1 MRVVHIST
9 YCDGGGAAQAAV
21 RLNQALNQNG
31 IESHLL
37 VLVPGKRPSSQVS
50 VIPHH
55 HRYEEFLYHV
65 NNKIGGLLRKVG
77 KPWGDFDLLLSGF
90 SIKDHPLV
98 QEADVVYVQTVYKT
112 LNYEGIRE
120 LLDLGKPV
128 IWFMHDMFPI
138 TGGCHHSFDCKEYE
152 RDCMNCQFTR
162 SLCGHGLS
170 SWQLRKKKH
179 AWGKYQNFYGMSPS
193 NWLTDC
199 ARRSSLF
206 MNKQCFVVPN
216 SLDTSLFR
224 PMDKDSVKK
233 SLGLDANKKTILFS
247 ADVVNSPYKG
257 FSYLK
262 KALAKLS
269 KDKYQALVFGQGGK
283 QDLEGIGLDS
293 FFLGR
298 ITDQESLVKAY
309 NAADVFVIPSMA
321 EAFGYVVIE
330 SMACGVPCVGF
341 RVGGIPDLIHT
352 GETGYL
358 ADYKDVDDLANGI
371 EWVFGDE
378 QRYQMMSKRSRT
390 FVEEYCSYA
399 SVAQKHQQILTRI
412 LNESVSK

>member
-1 MRVVHIST
+1 MKVVHIST

-21 RLNQALNQNG
+21 RLNQAFNQNG
-31 IESHLL
+31 IESNLL
-37 VLVPGKRPSSQVS
+37 VLVPGKNPSSQVM
-50 VIPHH
+50 VIPRQHS
-55 HRYEEFLYHV
+55 YEEFLYHV
-65 NNKIGGLLRKVG
+65 NNKIGSLLRKVG

-152 RDCMNCQFTR
+152 RDCMSCQFTR

-199 ARRSSLF
+199 AKRSSLF
-206 MNKQCFVVPN
+206 HDKSCFVIPN
-216 SLDTSLFR
+216 SLDTNIFR
-224 PMDKDSVKK
+224 PLDKDSVKK

-269 KDKYQALVFGQGGK
+269 KDKYLALVFGQGGK
-283 QDLEGIGLDS
+283 QDLEGIS
-293 FFLGR
+293 MEATFLGR
-298 ITDQESLVKAY
+298 LTDQEALVKAY

-321 EAFGYVVIE
+321 EAFGYVIIE
-330 SMACGVPCVGF
+330 SMSCGVPCVGF
-341 RVGGIPDLIHT
+341 NVGGIPDLIHT

-358 ADYKDVDDLANGI
+358 ANYKDVDDLAKGI
-371 EWVFGDE
+371 EWMFADE
-378 QRYQMMSKRSRT
+378 ERYQRMASGARS
-390 FVEEYCSYA
+390 FVEEYCSYE
-399 SVAQKHQQILTRI
+399 SVAAKHKQVLAKILEETIR
-412 LNESVSK
+412 L

>member
-1 MRVVHIST
+1 
-9 YCDGGGAAQAAV
+9 
-21 RLNQALNQNG
+21 
-31 IESHLL
+31 
-37 VLVPGKRPSSQVS
+37 
-50 VIPHH
+50 
-55 HRYEEFLYHV
+55 
-65 NNKIGGLLRKVG
+65 
-77 KPWGDFDLLLSGF
+77 
-90 SIKDHPLV
+90 
-98 QEADVVYVQTVYKT
+98 
-112 LNYEGIRE
+112 
-120 LLDLGKPV
+120 
-128 IWFMHDMFPI
+128 
-138 TGGCHHSFDCKEYE
+138 
-152 RDCMNCQFTR
+152 
-162 SLCGHGLS
+162 
-170 SWQLRKKKH
+170 
-179 AWGKYQNFYGMSPS
+179 MSPS

-206 MNKQCFVVPN
+206 HDKNCFVVPN
-216 SLDTSLFR
+216 SLDTILFH
-224 PMDKDSVKK
+224 PMEKESVKK
-233 SLGLDANKKTILFS
+233 DFGLDLNKKTILFS

-283 QDLEGIGLDS
+283 QDLEGISLDS

-358 ADYKDVDDLANGI
+358 ANYKDVDDLTNGI

>member
-77 KPWGDFDLLLSGF
+77 RPWGDFDLLLSGF
-90 SIKDHPLV
+90 SVKNHPLV
-98 QEADVVYVQTVYKT
+98 QQADVIYVQTVYKT
-112 LNYEGIRE
+112 LNYKGIRE

-152 RDCMNCQFTR
+152 KGCMN
-162 SLCGHGLS
+162 
-170 SWQLRKKKH
+170 
-179 AWGKYQNFYGMSPS
+179 
-193 NWLTDC
+193 
-199 ARRSSLF
+199 
-206 MNKQCFVVPN
+206 
-216 SLDTSLFR
+216 LDTILFH
-224 PMDKDSVKK
+224 PMEKESVKK
-233 SLGLDANKKTILFS
+233 DFGLDLNKKTILFS

-283 QDLEGIGLDS
+283 QDLEGISLDS

-298 ITDQESLVKAY
+298 ITDQESLVKAF

-321 EAFGYVVIE
+321 EAFGYVIIE

-341 RVGGIPDLIHT
+341 RVGGIPDLVRT

-358 ADYKDVDDLANGI
+358 ANYKDVDDLTNGI

-378 QRYQMMSKRSRT
+378 QRYQMMSKWSRT